1 MQLTYLLIDFLT
13 VIICFVFSFHPKIR
27 FNRYF
32 GAFFLSSFIVGLV
45 FIGWDIW
52 FTKTGVW
59 WFNDKYITGFKIF
72 ELPIEEILFFICIP
86 FSCIFTY
93 FCLDKFFDLDWKTSQ
108 EKIFIPVSIIIYL
121 IIAIYFRDNI
131 YTLVTFLSLSITLL
145 ILYFVMKSGWIGKAT
160 TVYLLLF
167 PGFLTVNGIL
177 TGTGLDTPVV
187 NYNPEDYIGL
197 RIFTIPIEDFFYGY
211 EMILWNLFLFKK
223 FSRKNSL
230 DSADIL

>member
-1 MQLTYLLIDFLT
+1 
-13 VIICFVFSFHPKIR
+13 
-27 FNRYF
+27 
-32 GAFFLSSFIVGLV
+32 
-45 FIGWDIW
+45 
-52 FTKTGVW
+52 
-59 WFNDKYITGFKIF
+59 
-72 ELPIEEILFFICIP
+72 
-86 FSCIFTY
+86 
-93 FCLDKFFDLDWKTSQ
+93 
-108 EKIFIPVSIIIYL
+108 
-121 IIAIYFRDNI
+121 
-131 YTLVTFLSLSITLL
+131 
-145 ILYFVMKSGWIGKAT
+145 MKSGWLGKAT